1 MVKGRK
7 FYVISKGYRKQLIL
21 VFLAWLFLCLPQ
33 GVASQEER
41 SSLPERLLN
50 YDVIIDVGHG
60 GIDGGTIYGSLLE
73 KDLNLSIGLKLYNEL
88 KNIGYQVGITRVH
101 DYALSDDYT
110 SNKIKSRH
118 KRDLTQRWLI
128 AQGLRP
134 KLFIS
139 IHVNYSSSKKPR
151 GPMIIYQQKGESYL
165 FASLLQRRLN
175 QFTNQKQTSI
185 SSSKYFLLKTIKTPA
200 LIAEVGYISNPQERQ
215 LLQDD
220 HYQKQLAKTITQ
232 AIEDY
237 FTLYPVFH

>member
-1 MVKGRK
+1 MLAVKK
-7 FYVISKGYRKQLIL
+7 LYILAKVHKKQLISAL
-21 VFLAWLFLCLPQ
+21 LAGLFLCLPQ
-33 GVASQEER
+33 EAASQEER
-41 SSLPERLLN
+41 SFPERLLN

-60 GIDGGTIYGSLLE
+60 GIDGGTFYGAVLE
-73 KDLNLSIGLKLYNEL
+73 KDLNLSIGIKLYHEL
-88 KNIGYQVGITRVH
+88 KNLGYQVGITRVH

-110 SNKIKSRH
+110 SDKIKSRH

-139 IHVNYSSSKKPR
+139 IHVNYSSSKEPR
-151 GPMIIYQQKGESYL
+151 GPMIIYQKKGESYL
-165 FASLLQRRLN
+165 FATLLQRRLN

-185 SSSKYFLLKTIKTPA
+185 SSSKYFLLKTIKSPA

-220 HYQKQLAKTITQ
+220 HYQKQLAQTITQ

-237 FTLYPVFH
+237 FTLYPTFY